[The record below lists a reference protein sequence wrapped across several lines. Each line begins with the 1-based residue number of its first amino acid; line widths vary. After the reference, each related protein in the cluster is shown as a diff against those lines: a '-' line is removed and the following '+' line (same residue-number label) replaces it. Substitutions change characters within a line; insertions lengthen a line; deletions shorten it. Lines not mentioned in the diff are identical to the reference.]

1 MAKKTPTKKKA
12 SESAETKQTYV
23 VTDHVLVPKHELCTE
38 EEKKQVFARYK
49 VQAYQLPRITAQDP
63 AIRHLGVKVGDLIKI
78 TRNSET
84 AGEATFY
91 RIVSSE

>member
-12 SESAETKQTYV
+12 SESESKQTYV

-38 EEKKQVFARYK
+38 EEKKEVFTRYK
-49 VQAYQLPRITAQDP
+49 VQAFQLPRITAQDP